1 MPEFTN
7 ANVQT
12 VAVGQ
17 NVLFTETPV
26 GCNRGYVTHREG
38 SGLVTLRGITNQCR
52 ARYKVTFGGNIAI
65 PTGGT
70 AGPISIA
77 LAVNG
82 EALNSAVATVTPA
95 AVEEYFNV
103 FATAYIDVD
112 KGCCLTV
119 AVKNI
124 GTQAVNV
131 ANPNLIVER
140 VA

>member
-1 MPEFTN
+1 MPEYTN

-26 GCNRGYVTHREG
+26 GCSRGYVLHRQG
-38 SGLVTLRGITNQCR
+38 SGNITLRGITNQCR
-52 ARYKVTFGGNIAI
+52 ARYKVSFGANLAV

-70 AGPISIA
+70 AGPVSIA
-77 LAVNG
+77 IAING
-82 EALNSAVATVTPA
+82 EPLNSGIATVTPA
-95 AVEEYFNV
+95 AVNEYFNGYV
-103 FATAYIDVD
+103 SAFVEVP
-112 KGCCLTV
+112 KGCCVTI
-119 AVKNI
+119 AIENI
-124 GTQAVNV
+124 STQAVNV